1 MLLKV
6 LSFIQEMNI
15 RTVLTL
21 SKRGVD
27 CRVRS
32 PHVLASAGER
42 LFALQMDP
50 ATTTT
55 ETFMRKATMNA
66 RLHSIR
72 KYLQAALMLLS
83 DRGVF
88 LDRTRAECK
97 NKLYGVMIAPKS
109 AIALAAAPFPWREG
123 TNMPLTTSPADGLK

>member
-72 KYLQAALMLLS
+72 KYLQAAYRKQDRVKPLATQQQTIADHYIIYYQCNLL
-83 DRGVF
+83 
-88 LDRTRAECK
+88 
-97 NKLYGVMIAPKS
+97 
-109 AIALAAAPFPWREG
+109 
-123 TNMPLTTSPADGLK
+123 